1 MATYDLTSLSVI
13 KDPAHTMRKGGGR
26 TPWSKRIA
34 RKTTLFLCLTAEQI
48 LTGNAVGPEGTGIRD
63 TGARGHEALGGS
75 RGGSG
80 DRAGVSRP

>member
-13 KDPAHTMRKGGGR
+13 KDPAHTVRNGSGR
-26 TPWSKRIA
+26 APWSKRIA
-34 RKTTLFLCLTAEQI
+34 RKTTLFLYLTAEQI
-48 LTGNAVGPEGTGIRD
+48 LTGNAAGPEDAGVRD